1 VRSITHIQAK
11 KERDVKQ
18 IEIDDV
24 KAIVHLT
31 LPIPEGGGV
40 IVLQGANGCGKS
52 TALDAIATAAGAK
65 DRGLTARDGAKFG
78 KVSAPGVTLRVAKST
93 TRAGE
98 LELQSIEGKHSIDK
112 LVDPGFV
119 DPEASDRARIRTL
132 IQFAGVDPDIGI
144 FSGIEGYDHAK
155 DHVVE
160 SGDVL
165 KIAAN
170 LKDEIE
176 KLARSAE
183 NSVADATAKASML
196 YEQSQGI
203 NSTIERD
210 GDKLRQA
217 VEHKIRLL
225 AETERLQRER
235 QEQRAQ
241 WIEAKSQLMAMLTAS
256 QSLEK
261 VTLAE
266 EQSRK
271 DVEKTQEELRDAQ
284 QNLARYQERHK
295 QAEKQLEAIK
305 TSHAAMGK
313 LRESVNAGEPEPI
326 PDSQI
331 DELKQSVEL
340 ARAAEQAGE
349 IQRKKHIERDG
360 ANKWQR
366 VANNDTNVGKYF
378 RAGAAKIDGILSE
391 QINKLGVDLAVMDG
405 RLYYDTSRGPTLY
418 DDLSAGERWRIALD
432 IVIEIAGSDSLLS
445 IPQECWEAL
454 DPANQMAIAKHCQS
468 RGVALFTAEATDGEL
483 RYKMFATE

>member
-1 VRSITHIQAK
+1 M
-11 KERDVKQ
+11 KQ
-18 IEIDDV
+18 IEINDV

-40 IVLQGANGCGKS
+40 VVLQGANGCGKS

-65 DRGLTARDGAKFG
+65 DRGLTARDGTKFG
-78 KVSAPGVTLRVAKST
+78 KVTAPGVTLRVARST

-132 IQFAGVDPDIGI
+132 VQFAGVEPDIGI
-144 FSGIEGYDHAK
+144 FTGIEGYDYAK
-155 DHVVE
+155 DRVVE
-160 SGDVL
+160 SEDVL
-165 KIAAN
+165 KIAAS

-176 KLARSAE
+176 KLARSSE
-183 NSVADATAKASML
+183 NSAADATARASLL

-203 NSTIERD
+203 DSTVERD
-210 GDKLRQA
+210 GDELRKA
-217 VEHKIRLL
+217 VEYRIRRL
-225 AETERLQRER
+225 ADTERLQRER
-235 QEQRAQ
+235 QERHAQ
-241 WIEAKSQLMAMLTAS
+241 WVEAKSQLETLQAAS
-256 QSLEK
+256 ESLEK
-261 VTLAE
+261 ATLTE
-266 EQSRK
+266 EGSRK
-271 DVEKTQEELRDAQ
+271 DVEETQKQLHDAQ

-295 QAEKQLEAIK
+295 QAAKQLESIK
-305 TSHAAMGK
+305 TSHAAMEK
-313 LRESVNAGEPEPI
+313 LRESVNAGEPVLV
-326 PDSQI
+326 PDSVIDTWKVSVQI
-331 DELKQSVEL
+331 
-340 ARAAEQAGE
+340 AREAEQAGG
-349 IQRKKHIERDG
+349 IQRKKHIDRDG
-360 ANKWQR
+360 AKNFQR
-366 VANNDTNVGKYF
+366 IADASADSGKQY

-391 QINKLGVDLAVMDG
+391 QINKLGVDLAVMNG
-405 RLYYDTSRGPTLY
+405 RLYYDTTRGPTLY
-418 DDLSAGERWRIALD
+418 DELSAGERWRIALD

>member
-1 VRSITHIQAK
+1 M
-11 KERDVKQ
+11 KEIK
-18 IEIDDV
+18 IDDV

-40 IVLQGANGCGKS
+40 VVLQGANGCGKS

-78 KVSAPGVTLRVAKST
+78 KVTAPGVTLRVARST

-119 DPEASDRARIRTL
+119 DPAASDRARIRTL
-132 IQFAGVDPDIGI
+132 IQFAGVEPDIEM
-144 FSGIEGYDHAK
+144 FSGIEGYDNAK

-160 SGDVL
+160 SEDVL

-176 KLARSAE
+176 KLARSSETSA
-183 NSVADATAKASML
+183 ADAMARASLL
-196 YEQSQGI
+196 YEQCQGI
-203 NSTIERD
+203 DSKVERD
-210 GDKLRQA
+210 GDRLRALSEQA
-217 VEHKIRLL
+217 IRDLAEIQGSAQAKQEQRSQWITCKSQLDQMATDYKPMNEIEHKIKWWETRACETQNEIDLL
-225 AETERLQRER
+225 KVKLVDAQSNLKSWTQELRHTQQVEKSQREL
-235 QEQRAQ
+235 RA
-241 WIEAKSQLMAMLTAS
+241 
-256 QSLEK
+256 
-261 VTLAE
+261 VV
-266 EQSRK
+266 
-271 DVEKTQEELRDAQ
+271 D
-284 QNLARYQERHK
+284 
-295 QAEKQLEAIK
+295 
-305 TSHAAMGK
+305 
-313 LRESVNAGEPEPI
+313 AGEPML
-326 PDSQI
+326 I
-331 DELKQSVEL
+331 DGKYIIERVLAVEN
-340 ARAAEQAGE
+340 ARHREQAGE
-349 IQRKKHIERDG
+349 VQRKKHIDRDG
-360 ANKWQR
+360 AVKWQQI
-366 VANNDTNVGKYF
+366 ANKDTDEGKYF

-391 QINKLGVDLAVMDG
+391 QINKLGVDLAVMNG

-432 IVIEIAGSDSLLS
+432 IVIEIAGADSLLS

-483 RYKMFATE
+483 RYKMFSTE